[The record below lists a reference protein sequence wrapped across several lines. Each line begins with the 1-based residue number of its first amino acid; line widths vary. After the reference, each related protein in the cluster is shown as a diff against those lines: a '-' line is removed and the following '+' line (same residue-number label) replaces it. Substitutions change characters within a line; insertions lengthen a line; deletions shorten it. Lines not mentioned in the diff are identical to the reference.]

1 MERASTLRALG
12 NAEEASSAFEAAA
25 GTLAHWNETPEILLS
40 REALAGL
47 TNLSAL
53 PYRGRSSD
61 AVMLH
66 AYRALSFLEA
76 GNSDSARVALNAAY
90 RAQRDA
96 VERNAENI
104 ENARKEA
111 RENAVDVPAMLE
123 SSGLDKQLAQQEK
136 DLAGVRVLAD
146 YVNPFATWLH
156 GVYFL
161 HAGTDGADAE
171 RARVSLSRV
180 AAMYPM
186 ITFFGYLGLVV
197 TLGVSVIL
205 AFCFFIFDQRVTLK
219 DMLMSAFVIL
229 YPVAPHGVA
238 MTMTSLYGMIP
249 LRAAAAA
256 AMLSDA
262 IAYYAGSAIGGKKIF
277 PKISPN
283 KTYAGAIIGLIGG
296 AGGAMI
302 VYALFEVAP
311 LPINAVIR
319 FSTLLPETYIL
330 FYCLVGTA
338 IAVVSEIGDL
348 FASRIKRELG
358 IKDFSHALGSHGGLL
373 DRLDSMIYAVLFMAV
388 VMEFLI

>member
-1 MERASTLRALG
+1 MKKVLKRTFTGLGLLVVLLGFIFLTGLWDGKGQPFFDAL
-12 NAEEASSAFEAAA
+12 
-25 GTLAHWNETPEILLS
+25 LI
-40 REALAGL
+40 
-47 TNLSAL
+47 
-53 PYRGRSSD
+53 
-61 AVMLH
+61 AVT
-66 AYRALSFLEA
+66 A
-76 GNSDSARVALNAAY
+76 
-90 RAQRDA
+90 
-96 VERNAENI
+96 
-104 ENARKEA
+104 
-111 RENAVDVPAMLE
+111 
-123 SSGLDKQLAQQEK
+123 
-136 DLAGVRVLAD
+136 
-146 YVNPFATWLH
+146 FATYEMIAAVRKS
-156 GVYFL
+156 GYNVTIIPICI
-161 HAGTDGADAE
+161 A
-171 RARVSLSRV
+171 V

-229 YPVAPHGVA
+229 YPVAPLGVA

-249 LRAAAAA
+249 LLAAAAA

-283 KTYAGAIIGLIGG
+283 KTYAGSIIGLIGG

-311 LPINAVIR
+311 LPVNAVIR

-373 DRLDSMIYAVLFMAV
+373 DRLDSIIYAVLFMAV

>member
-1 MERASTLRALG
+1 MKKVLKRTFTGLGLLVVLLGFIFLTGLWDGRGQPFFDAL
-12 NAEEASSAFEAAA
+12 
-25 GTLAHWNETPEILLS
+25 LI
-40 REALAGL
+40 
-47 TNLSAL
+47 
-53 PYRGRSSD
+53 
-61 AVMLH
+61 AVT
-66 AYRALSFLEA
+66 A
-76 GNSDSARVALNAAY
+76 
-90 RAQRDA
+90 
-96 VERNAENI
+96 
-104 ENARKEA
+104 
-111 RENAVDVPAMLE
+111 
-123 SSGLDKQLAQQEK
+123 
-136 DLAGVRVLAD
+136 
-146 YVNPFATWLH
+146 FATYEMIAAVRKS
-156 GVYFL
+156 GYNVTIIPICI
-161 HAGTDGADAE
+161 A
-171 RARVSLSRV
+171 V

-229 YPVAPHGVA
+229 YPVAPLGVA

-249 LRAAAAA
+249 LLAAAAA

-283 KTYAGAIIGLIGG
+283 KTYAGSIIGLIGG

-388 VMEFLI
+388 VMEFLIK

>member
-1 MERASTLRALG
+1 MKKVLKRTLTGLGLLVVLLGFIFLTGLWDGRGQPFFDAL
-12 NAEEASSAFEAAA
+12 
-25 GTLAHWNETPEILLS
+25 LI
-40 REALAGL
+40 
-47 TNLSAL
+47 
-53 PYRGRSSD
+53 
-61 AVMLH
+61 AVT
-66 AYRALSFLEA
+66 A
-76 GNSDSARVALNAAY
+76 
-90 RAQRDA
+90 
-96 VERNAENI
+96 
-104 ENARKEA
+104 
-111 RENAVDVPAMLE
+111 
-123 SSGLDKQLAQQEK
+123 
-136 DLAGVRVLAD
+136 
-146 YVNPFATWLH
+146 FATYEMIAAVRKS
-156 GVYFL
+156 GYNVTVIPICI
-161 HAGTDGADAE
+161 A
-171 RARVSLSRV
+171 V

-229 YPVAPHGVA
+229 YPVAPLGVA
-238 MTMTSLYGMIP
+238 MTMTKLYGMIP
-249 LRAAAAA
+249 LLVAAAA

-262 IAYYAGSAIGGKKIF
+262 IAYYAGSAIGGRKIF

-283 KTYAGAIIGLIGG
+283 KTYAGSIIGLIGG

-311 LPINAVIR
+311 LPVNAVIR

-373 DRLDSMIYAVLFMAV
+373 DRLDSIIYAVLFMAV

>member
-1 MERASTLRALG
+1 MKKVLKRTFTGLGLLVVLLGFIFLTGLWDGKGQPFFDAL
-12 NAEEASSAFEAAA
+12 
-25 GTLAHWNETPEILLS
+25 LI
-40 REALAGL
+40 
-47 TNLSAL
+47 
-53 PYRGRSSD
+53 
-61 AVMLH
+61 AVT
-66 AYRALSFLEA
+66 A
-76 GNSDSARVALNAAY
+76 
-90 RAQRDA
+90 
-96 VERNAENI
+96 
-104 ENARKEA
+104 
-111 RENAVDVPAMLE
+111 
-123 SSGLDKQLAQQEK
+123 
-136 DLAGVRVLAD
+136 
-146 YVNPFATWLH
+146 FATYEMIAAVRKS
-156 GVYFL
+156 GYNVTIIPICI
-161 HAGTDGADAE
+161 A
-171 RARVSLSRV
+171 V

-229 YPVAPHGVA
+229 YPVAPLGVA

-249 LRAAAAA
+249 LLVAAAA

-283 KTYAGAIIGLIGG
+283 KTYAGSIIGLIGG

-311 LPINAVIR
+311 LPVNAVIR

>member
-1 MERASTLRALG
+1 MKKVLKRTFTGLGLLVVLLGFIFLTGLWDGKGQPFFDAL
-12 NAEEASSAFEAAA
+12 
-25 GTLAHWNETPEILLS
+25 LI
-40 REALAGL
+40 
-47 TNLSAL
+47 
-53 PYRGRSSD
+53 
-61 AVMLH
+61 AVT
-66 AYRALSFLEA
+66 A
-76 GNSDSARVALNAAY
+76 
-90 RAQRDA
+90 
-96 VERNAENI
+96 
-104 ENARKEA
+104 
-111 RENAVDVPAMLE
+111 
-123 SSGLDKQLAQQEK
+123 
-136 DLAGVRVLAD
+136 
-146 YVNPFATWLH
+146 FATYEMIATVRKS
-156 GVYFL
+156 GYNVTIIPICI
-161 HAGTDGADAE
+161 A
-171 RARVSLSRV
+171 V

-229 YPVAPHGVA
+229 YPVAPLGVA
-238 MTMTSLYGMIP
+238 MTMTKLYGMIP
-249 LRAAAAA
+249 LLVAAAA

-283 KTYAGAIIGLIGG
+283 KTYAGSIIGLIGG

-373 DRLDSMIYAVLFMAV
+373 DRLDSIIYAVLFMAV

>member
-1 MERASTLRALG
+1 MKKVLKRTFTGLGLLVVLLGFIFLTGLWDGRGQPFFDAL
-12 NAEEASSAFEAAA
+12 
-25 GTLAHWNETPEILLS
+25 LI
-40 REALAGL
+40 
-47 TNLSAL
+47 
-53 PYRGRSSD
+53 
-61 AVMLH
+61 AVT
-66 AYRALSFLEA
+66 A
-76 GNSDSARVALNAAY
+76 
-90 RAQRDA
+90 
-96 VERNAENI
+96 
-104 ENARKEA
+104 
-111 RENAVDVPAMLE
+111 
-123 SSGLDKQLAQQEK
+123 
-136 DLAGVRVLAD
+136 
-146 YVNPFATWLH
+146 FATYEMIAAVRKS
-156 GVYFL
+156 GYNVTIIPICI
-161 HAGTDGADAE
+161 A
-171 RARVSLSRV
+171 V

-229 YPVAPHGVA
+229 YPVAPLGVA

-249 LRAAAAA
+249 LLAAAAA

-283 KTYAGAIIGLIGG
+283 KTYAGSIIGLIGG

-311 LPINAVIR
+311 LPVNAVIR

>member
-1 MERASTLRALG
+1 MKKVLKRTFTGLGLLVVLLGFIFLTGLWDGRGQPFFDAL
-12 NAEEASSAFEAAA
+12 
-25 GTLAHWNETPEILLS
+25 LI
-40 REALAGL
+40 
-47 TNLSAL
+47 
-53 PYRGRSSD
+53 
-61 AVMLH
+61 AVT
-66 AYRALSFLEA
+66 A
-76 GNSDSARVALNAAY
+76 
-90 RAQRDA
+90 
-96 VERNAENI
+96 
-104 ENARKEA
+104 
-111 RENAVDVPAMLE
+111 
-123 SSGLDKQLAQQEK
+123 
-136 DLAGVRVLAD
+136 
-146 YVNPFATWLH
+146 FATYEMIAAVRKS
-156 GVYFL
+156 GYNVTIIPICI
-161 HAGTDGADAE
+161 A
-171 RARVSLSRV
+171 V

-229 YPVAPHGVA
+229 YPVAPLGVA
-238 MTMTSLYGMIP
+238 MTMTKLYGMIP
-249 LRAAAAA
+249 LLVAAAA

-283 KTYAGAIIGLIGG
+283 KTYAGSIIGLIGG

-373 DRLDSMIYAVLFMAV
+373 DRLDSIIYAVLFMAV

>member
-1 MERASTLRALG
+1 MKKVLKRTFTGLGLLVVLLGFIFLTGLWDGKGQPFFDAL
-12 NAEEASSAFEAAA
+12 
-25 GTLAHWNETPEILLS
+25 LI
-40 REALAGL
+40 
-47 TNLSAL
+47 
-53 PYRGRSSD
+53 
-61 AVMLH
+61 AVT
-66 AYRALSFLEA
+66 A
-76 GNSDSARVALNAAY
+76 
-90 RAQRDA
+90 
-96 VERNAENI
+96 
-104 ENARKEA
+104 
-111 RENAVDVPAMLE
+111 
-123 SSGLDKQLAQQEK
+123 
-136 DLAGVRVLAD
+136 
-146 YVNPFATWLH
+146 FATYEMIAAVRKS
-156 GVYFL
+156 GYNVTIIPICI
-161 HAGTDGADAE
+161 A
-171 RARVSLSRV
+171 V

-219 DMLMSAFVIL
+219 EMLMSAFVIL
-229 YPVAPHGVA
+229 YPVAPLGVA

-249 LRAAAAA
+249 LLVAAAA

-283 KTYAGAIIGLIGG
+283 KTYAGSIIGLIGG

-373 DRLDSMIYAVLFMAV
+373 DRLDSIIYAVLFMAV

>member
-1 MERASTLRALG
+1 MKKVLKRTLTGLGLLVVLLGFIFLTGLWDGRGQPFFDAL
-12 NAEEASSAFEAAA
+12 
-25 GTLAHWNETPEILLS
+25 LI
-40 REALAGL
+40 
-47 TNLSAL
+47 
-53 PYRGRSSD
+53 
-61 AVMLH
+61 AVT
-66 AYRALSFLEA
+66 A
-76 GNSDSARVALNAAY
+76 
-90 RAQRDA
+90 
-96 VERNAENI
+96 
-104 ENARKEA
+104 
-111 RENAVDVPAMLE
+111 
-123 SSGLDKQLAQQEK
+123 
-136 DLAGVRVLAD
+136 
-146 YVNPFATWLH
+146 FATYEMIAAVRKS
-156 GVYFL
+156 GYNVTVIPICI
-161 HAGTDGADAE
+161 A
-171 RARVSLSRV
+171 V
-180 AAMYPM
+180 AAIYPM

-229 YPVAPHGVA
+229 YPVAPLGVA

-249 LRAAAAA
+249 LLVAAAA

-283 KTYAGAIIGLIGG
+283 KTYAGSIIGLIGG

-311 LPINAVIR
+311 LPVNAVIR

-373 DRLDSMIYAVLFMAV
+373 DRLDSIIYAVLFMAV

>member
-1 MERASTLRALG
+1 MKKVLKRTFTGLGLLIVLLGFIFLTGLWDGKGQPFFDAL
-12 NAEEASSAFEAAA
+12 
-25 GTLAHWNETPEILLS
+25 LI
-40 REALAGL
+40 
-47 TNLSAL
+47 
-53 PYRGRSSD
+53 
-61 AVMLH
+61 AVT
-66 AYRALSFLEA
+66 A
-76 GNSDSARVALNAAY
+76 
-90 RAQRDA
+90 
-96 VERNAENI
+96 
-104 ENARKEA
+104 
-111 RENAVDVPAMLE
+111 
-123 SSGLDKQLAQQEK
+123 
-136 DLAGVRVLAD
+136 
-146 YVNPFATWLH
+146 FATYEMIAAVRKS
-156 GVYFL
+156 GYNVTVIPICI
-161 HAGTDGADAE
+161 A
-171 RARVSLSRV
+171 V

-205 AFCFFIFDQRVTLK
+205 AFCFFIFDQRVNLK

-229 YPVAPHGVA
+229 YPVAPLGVA

-249 LRAAAAA
+249 LLAAAAA

-283 KTYAGAIIGLIGG
+283 KTYAGSIIGLIGG

>member
-1 MERASTLRALG
+1 MKKVLKRTFTGLGLLVVLLGFIFLTGLWDGKGQPFFDAL
-12 NAEEASSAFEAAA
+12 
-25 GTLAHWNETPEILLS
+25 LI
-40 REALAGL
+40 
-47 TNLSAL
+47 
-53 PYRGRSSD
+53 
-61 AVMLH
+61 AVT
-66 AYRALSFLEA
+66 A
-76 GNSDSARVALNAAY
+76 
-90 RAQRDA
+90 
-96 VERNAENI
+96 
-104 ENARKEA
+104 
-111 RENAVDVPAMLE
+111 
-123 SSGLDKQLAQQEK
+123 
-136 DLAGVRVLAD
+136 
-146 YVNPFATWLH
+146 FATYEMIAAVRKS
-156 GVYFL
+156 GYNVTIIPICI
-161 HAGTDGADAE
+161 A
-171 RARVSLSRV
+171 V

-197 TLGVSVIL
+197 TLGVSMIL

-229 YPVAPHGVA
+229 YPVAPLGVA

-249 LRAAAAA
+249 LLVAAAA

-283 KTYAGAIIGLIGG
+283 KTYAGSIIGLIGG

-373 DRLDSMIYAVLFMAV
+373 DRLDSIIYAVLFMAV

>member
-1 MERASTLRALG
+1 MKKVLKRTFTGLGLLVVLLGFIFLTGLWDGKGQPFFDAL
-12 NAEEASSAFEAAA
+12 
-25 GTLAHWNETPEILLS
+25 LI
-40 REALAGL
+40 
-47 TNLSAL
+47 
-53 PYRGRSSD
+53 
-61 AVMLH
+61 AVT
-66 AYRALSFLEA
+66 A
-76 GNSDSARVALNAAY
+76 
-90 RAQRDA
+90 
-96 VERNAENI
+96 
-104 ENARKEA
+104 
-111 RENAVDVPAMLE
+111 
-123 SSGLDKQLAQQEK
+123 
-136 DLAGVRVLAD
+136 
-146 YVNPFATWLH
+146 FATYEMIAAVRKS
-156 GVYFL
+156 GYNVTIIPICI
-161 HAGTDGADAE
+161 A
-171 RARVSLSRV
+171 V

-197 TLGVSVIL
+197 TLVVSVIL

-229 YPVAPHGVA
+229 YPVAPLGVA

-249 LRAAAAA
+249 LLVAAAA

-283 KTYAGAIIGLIGG
+283 KTYAGSIIGLIGG

-311 LPINAVIR
+311 LPVNAVIR
-319 FSTLLPETYIL
+319 FSTLIPETYIL

-373 DRLDSMIYAVLFMAV
+373 DRLDSIIYAVLFMAV

>member
-1 MERASTLRALG
+1 MKKVLKRTFTGLGLLVVLLGFIFLTGLWDGKGQPFFDAL
-12 NAEEASSAFEAAA
+12 
-25 GTLAHWNETPEILLS
+25 LI
-40 REALAGL
+40 
-47 TNLSAL
+47 
-53 PYRGRSSD
+53 
-61 AVMLH
+61 AVT
-66 AYRALSFLEA
+66 A
-76 GNSDSARVALNAAY
+76 
-90 RAQRDA
+90 
-96 VERNAENI
+96 
-104 ENARKEA
+104 
-111 RENAVDVPAMLE
+111 
-123 SSGLDKQLAQQEK
+123 
-136 DLAGVRVLAD
+136 
-146 YVNPFATWLH
+146 FATYEMIAAVRKS
-156 GVYFL
+156 GYNVTIIPICI
-161 HAGTDGADAE
+161 A
-171 RARVSLSRV
+171 V

-229 YPVAPHGVA
+229 YPVAPLGVA

-249 LRAAAAA
+249 LLVAAAA

-283 KTYAGAIIGLIGG
+283 KTYAGSIIGLIGG

-311 LPINAVIR
+311 LPVNAVIR

-358 IKDFSHALGSHGGLL
+358 IKDFSRALGSHGGLL
-373 DRLDSMIYAVLFMAV
+373 DRLDSIIYAVLFMAV

>member
-1 MERASTLRALG
+1 MKKVLKRTFTGLGLLVVLLGFIFLTGLWDGKGQPFFDAL
-12 NAEEASSAFEAAA
+12 
-25 GTLAHWNETPEILLS
+25 LI
-40 REALAGL
+40 
-47 TNLSAL
+47 
-53 PYRGRSSD
+53 
-61 AVMLH
+61 AVT
-66 AYRALSFLEA
+66 A
-76 GNSDSARVALNAAY
+76 
-90 RAQRDA
+90 
-96 VERNAENI
+96 
-104 ENARKEA
+104 
-111 RENAVDVPAMLE
+111 
-123 SSGLDKQLAQQEK
+123 
-136 DLAGVRVLAD
+136 
-146 YVNPFATWLH
+146 FATYEMIAAVRKS
-156 GVYFL
+156 GYNVTIIPICI
-161 HAGTDGADAE
+161 A
-171 RARVSLSRV
+171 V

-229 YPVAPHGVA
+229 YPVAPLGVA

-249 LRAAAAA
+249 LLVAAAA

-283 KTYAGAIIGLIGG
+283 KTYAGSIIGLIGG

-311 LPINAVIR
+311 LPVNAVIR

-373 DRLDSMIYAVLFMAV
+373 DRLDSIIYAVLFMAV

>member
-1 MERASTLRALG
+1 MKKVLKRTFTGLGLLVVLLGFIFLTGLWDGKGQPFFDAL
-12 NAEEASSAFEAAA
+12 
-25 GTLAHWNETPEILLS
+25 LI
-40 REALAGL
+40 
-47 TNLSAL
+47 
-53 PYRGRSSD
+53 
-61 AVMLH
+61 AVT
-66 AYRALSFLEA
+66 A
-76 GNSDSARVALNAAY
+76 
-90 RAQRDA
+90 
-96 VERNAENI
+96 
-104 ENARKEA
+104 
-111 RENAVDVPAMLE
+111 
-123 SSGLDKQLAQQEK
+123 
-136 DLAGVRVLAD
+136 
-146 YVNPFATWLH
+146 FATYEMIAAVRKS
-156 GVYFL
+156 GYNVTIIPICI
-161 HAGTDGADAE
+161 A
-171 RARVSLSRV
+171 V

-229 YPVAPHGVA
+229 YPVAPLGVA

-249 LRAAAAA
+249 LLVAAAA

-283 KTYAGAIIGLIGG
+283 KTYAGSIIGLIGG

>member
-1 MERASTLRALG
+1 MKKVLKRTFTGLGLLVVLLGFIFLTGLWDGKGQPFFDAL
-12 NAEEASSAFEAAA
+12 
-25 GTLAHWNETPEILLS
+25 LI
-40 REALAGL
+40 
-47 TNLSAL
+47 
-53 PYRGRSSD
+53 
-61 AVMLH
+61 AVT
-66 AYRALSFLEA
+66 A
-76 GNSDSARVALNAAY
+76 
-90 RAQRDA
+90 
-96 VERNAENI
+96 
-104 ENARKEA
+104 
-111 RENAVDVPAMLE
+111 
-123 SSGLDKQLAQQEK
+123 
-136 DLAGVRVLAD
+136 
-146 YVNPFATWLH
+146 FATYEMIAAVRKS
-156 GVYFL
+156 GYNVTIIPICI
-161 HAGTDGADAE
+161 A
-171 RARVSLSRV
+171 V

-229 YPVAPHGVA
+229 YPVAPLGVA
-238 MTMTSLYGMIP
+238 MTMTKLYGMIP
-249 LRAAAAA
+249 LLVAAAA

-283 KTYAGAIIGLIGG
+283 KTYAGSIIGLIGG

-373 DRLDSMIYAVLFMAV
+373 DRLDSIIYAVLFMAV

>member
-1 MERASTLRALG
+1 MKKVLKRTFTGLGLLVVLLGFIFLTGLWDGKGQPFFDAL
-12 NAEEASSAFEAAA
+12 
-25 GTLAHWNETPEILLS
+25 LI
-40 REALAGL
+40 
-47 TNLSAL
+47 
-53 PYRGRSSD
+53 
-61 AVMLH
+61 AVT
-66 AYRALSFLEA
+66 A
-76 GNSDSARVALNAAY
+76 
-90 RAQRDA
+90 
-96 VERNAENI
+96 
-104 ENARKEA
+104 
-111 RENAVDVPAMLE
+111 
-123 SSGLDKQLAQQEK
+123 
-136 DLAGVRVLAD
+136 
-146 YVNPFATWLH
+146 FATYEMIAAVRKS
-156 GVYFL
+156 GYNVTIIPICI
-161 HAGTDGADAE
+161 A
-171 RARVSLSRV
+171 V

-229 YPVAPHGVA
+229 YPVAPMGVA

-249 LRAAAAA
+249 LLVAAAA

-283 KTYAGAIIGLIGG
+283 KTYAGSIIGLIGG

-373 DRLDSMIYAVLFMAV
+373 DRLDSIIYAVLFMAV

>member
-1 MERASTLRALG
+1 MKKVLKRTFTGLGLLIVLLGFIFLTGLWDGKGQPFFDAL
-12 NAEEASSAFEAAA
+12 
-25 GTLAHWNETPEILLS
+25 LI
-40 REALAGL
+40 
-47 TNLSAL
+47 
-53 PYRGRSSD
+53 
-61 AVMLH
+61 AVT
-66 AYRALSFLEA
+66 A
-76 GNSDSARVALNAAY
+76 
-90 RAQRDA
+90 
-96 VERNAENI
+96 
-104 ENARKEA
+104 
-111 RENAVDVPAMLE
+111 
-123 SSGLDKQLAQQEK
+123 
-136 DLAGVRVLAD
+136 
-146 YVNPFATWLH
+146 FATYEMIAAVRKS
-156 GVYFL
+156 GYNVTVIPICI
-161 HAGTDGADAE
+161 A
-171 RARVSLSRV
+171 V

-205 AFCFFIFDQRVTLK
+205 AFCFFIFDQRVNLK

-229 YPVAPHGVA
+229 YPVAPLGVA

-249 LRAAAAA
+249 LLAAAAA

-283 KTYAGAIIGLIGG
+283 KTYAGSIIGLIGG

-373 DRLDSMIYAVLFMAV
+373 DRLDSIIYAVLFMAV

>member
-1 MERASTLRALG
+1 MKKVLKRTFTGLGLLVVLLGFIFLTGLWDGKGQPFFDAL
-12 NAEEASSAFEAAA
+12 
-25 GTLAHWNETPEILLS
+25 LI
-40 REALAGL
+40 
-47 TNLSAL
+47 
-53 PYRGRSSD
+53 
-61 AVMLH
+61 AVT
-66 AYRALSFLEA
+66 A
-76 GNSDSARVALNAAY
+76 
-90 RAQRDA
+90 
-96 VERNAENI
+96 
-104 ENARKEA
+104 
-111 RENAVDVPAMLE
+111 
-123 SSGLDKQLAQQEK
+123 
-136 DLAGVRVLAD
+136 
-146 YVNPFATWLH
+146 FATYEMIAAVRKS
-156 GVYFL
+156 GYNVTIIPICI
-161 HAGTDGADAE
+161 A
-171 RARVSLSRV
+171 V

-229 YPVAPHGVA
+229 YPVAPLGVA

-249 LRAAAAA
+249 LLVAAAA

-283 KTYAGAIIGLIGG
+283 KTYAGSIIGLIGG

-373 DRLDSMIYAVLFMAV
+373 DRLDSIIYAVLFMAV